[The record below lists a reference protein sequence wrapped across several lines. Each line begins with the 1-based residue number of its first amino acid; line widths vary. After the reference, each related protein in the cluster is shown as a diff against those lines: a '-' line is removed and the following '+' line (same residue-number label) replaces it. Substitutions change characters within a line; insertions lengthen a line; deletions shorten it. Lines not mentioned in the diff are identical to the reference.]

1 MVLDGRVNAGLT
13 CAMIHDLI
21 TAFLVAFAAVTASNC
36 SSRFGSSSSRSGRR
50 GVSRRPPGTL
60 RPARHIHSKA
70 TSEAA
75 LIVIAGPRS
84 WRFAPLPPRGKRVFS
99 IARWAVRGGPWSV
112 SGASVT
118 SSAAYRRVRSALA
131 RGPSVVDLSV
141 APTSHSAGLE
151 RAEPARVILLRTKT
165 QTTSAIVKKTP
176 SHGRE
181 RPQIERGH
189 PSKERM

>member
-1 MVLDGRVNAGLT
+1 MVLDSRVNDGLT

-36 SSRFGSSSSRSGRR
+36 SSRFGSSSSRSVRR

-84 WRFAPLPPRGKRVFS
+84 KPPSWRFAPLPPRGKRVFS

-112 SGASVT
+112 EPHLSPPDQGAP
-118 SSAAYRRVRSALA
+118 R
-131 RGPSVVDLSV
+131 
-141 APTSHSAGLE
+141 
-151 RAEPARVILLRTKT
+151 K
-165 QTTSAIVKKTP
+165 
-176 SHGRE
+176 RE
-181 RPQIERGH
+181 E
-189 PSKERM
+189 

>member
-1 MVLDGRVNAGLT
+1 VVLDGRVNAGLT

-36 SSRFGSSSSRSGRR
+36 SSRFGSSSSRSVRR

-84 WRFAPLPPRGKRVFS
+84 KPPSWRFAPLPPRGKESFLDREV
-99 IARWAVRGGPWSV
+99 GGPWW
-112 SGASVT
+112 
-118 SSAAYRRVRSALA
+118 
-131 RGPSVVDLSV
+131 SVVRG
-141 APTSHSAGLE
+141 ATPEPTGSGSTEKTRGMSE
-151 RAEPARVILLRTKT
+151 WPAARTPWV
-165 QTTSAIVKKTP
+165 QRQP
-176 SHGRE
+176 PR
-181 RPQIERGH
+181 
-189 PSKERM
+189 